1 MKDAFRQ
8 GIAHVGD
15 KIDLNLW
22 RQKVFFLGY
31 SREKAETQKQTKM
44 FSWLRFK
51 MKYRI
56 ASYFEW
62 VHYNQSIVKSNI
74 GVHVLPPAILL
85 L

>member
-1 MKDAFRQ
+1 MFYKGELSVLPCKWGCGDTEMKDAFRQ

-56 ASYFEW
+56 ASYFE
-62 VHYNQSIVKSNI
+62 
-74 GVHVLPPAILL
+74 
-85 L
+85 